1 MIEINKIRLNIE
13 KYITSL
19 KKRGIDN
26 IEDTLKNLI
35 SLDDER
41 KSLKTNLDNL
51 LSDSN
56 KIAKEIGNKI
66 KSGDKDIKEL
76 KNKSAEIKESS
87 NILSEKLKNKELE
100 IRDIIVNIPNTPDE
114 KVPEGNSED
123 NNIEISSNEVAV
135 DKKIN
140 LVPHWELIKDFNLI
154 DFDNGNKITG
164 AGFPIYTDKGAKLQ
178 RALINYFLDEAE
190 KNGYTEIQPPIL
202 VNEDSGFGTGQLPD
216 KEGMMYKIE
225 NENLFIIPTA
235 EVPITNIYRKNI
247 IDEDKLPIKNVAYT
261 PCFRKEAGS
270 WGAHVRG
277 LNRLHQFDKV
287 EIVQIENEKNSENA
301 LNEMCDYVESLIKS
315 LEISY
320 RKILLCAG
328 DLGFASS
335 ITYDFEVFAP
345 GQKRWLECSSV
356 SNFKTYQSN
365 RMNLKI
371 KKNKDKVLAHTLN
384 GSALALPRIV
394 ATILETHQN
403 KNEIKIPDVLHRYTG
418 FKQINLWLLGRE
430 LKKIFPK
437 S

>member
-1 MIEINKIRLNIE
+1 MIELNELRKNKEEFIL
-13 KYITSL
+13 SL
-19 KKRGIDN
+19 KKRGLDN
-26 IEDTLKNLI
+26 IENNLSKLI

-51 LSDSN
+51 LAESN
-56 KIAKEIGNKI
+56 KIAKEIGIKI
-66 KSGDKDIKEL
+66 KSGDNNISDL
-76 KNKSAEIKESS
+76 KKKSTEIKESS
-87 NILSEKLKNKELE
+87 KLTEKELKIKEENIKNIL
-100 IRDIIVNIPNTPDE
+100 VNIPNIPDN

-123 NNIEISSNEVAV
+123 NNIEIFKHETSLNND
-135 DKKIN
+135 DKLK
-140 LVPHWELIKDFNLI
+140 PHWDIIKDFNLI

-164 AGFPIYTDKGAKLQ
+164 AGFPVYTNRGAKLQ

-190 KNGYTEIQPPIL
+190 KNGYIEIQPPIL
-202 VNEDSGFGTGQLPD
+202 INEDSAFGTGQLPD

-225 NENLFIIPTA
+225 NENLFMIPTA
-235 EVPITNIYRKNI
+235 EVPITNIYRKKI
-247 IDEDKLPIKNVAYT
+247 INDSDLPIKNVAYT

-287 EIVQIENEKNSENA
+287 EIVQIEKQSNSEKA
-301 LNEMCDYVESLIKS
+301 LESMCNYVESLIKS

-320 RKILLCAG
+320 RKLLLCAG

-335 ITYDFEVFAP
+335 ITYDFEVYAP
-345 GQKRWLECSSV
+345 GQERWLECSSV

-371 KKNKDKVLAHTLN
+371 REEKNKVLAHTLN

-394 ATILETHQN
+394 ASILETHQN
-403 KNEIKIPDVLHRYTG
+403 GNEINIPEVLHKYTG
-418 FKQINLWLLGRE
+418 FK
-430 LKKIFPK
+430 KITL
-437 S
+437 

>member
-19 KKRGIDN
+19 KKRGIEN

-100 IRDIIVNIPNTPDE
+100 IRDKIVNIPNIPDE

-216 KEGMMYKIE
+216 KEGMMYKLE

-403 KNEIKIPDVLHRYTG
+403 KNEIKIPNVLHRYTG
-418 FKQINLWLLGRE
+418 FKQINL
-430 LKKIFPK
+430 
-437 S
+437 

>member
-1 MIEINKIRLNIE
+1 MIELNQLRKNKEEFVL
-13 KYITSL
+13 SL
-19 KKRGIDN
+19 KKRGLDD
-26 IEDTLKNLI
+26 IENNLNKLI

-41 KSLKTNLDNL
+41 KSLKTKLDNL
-51 LSDSN
+51 LSESN
-56 KIAKEIGNKI
+56 KIAKEIGIKI
-66 KSGDKDIKEL
+66 KSGDNDIDDLKDQSAKLKEDSKKIDKEL
-76 KNKSAEIKESS
+76 KLTEESIK
-87 NILSEKLKNKELE
+87 NIL
-100 IRDIIVNIPNTPDE
+100 VNIPNIPDN

-123 NNIEISSNEVAV
+123 QNIEILKHEISINNIE
-135 DKKIN
+135 KLK
-140 LVPHWELIKDFNLI
+140 PHWDLIKEYNLI

-164 AGFPIYTDKGAKLQ
+164 AGFPIYTNKGAKLQ

-190 KNGYTEIQPPIL
+190 KNSYIEIQPPIL
-202 VNEDSGFGTGQLPD
+202 INEDSGFGTGQLPD

-225 NENLFIIPTA
+225 NENLFMIPTA
-235 EVPITNIYRKNI
+235 EVPITNIYRKDVINI
-247 IDEDKLPIKNVAYT
+247 DDLPVKNVAYT

-287 EIVQIENEKNSENA
+287 EIVHIESEKNSEKA
-301 LNEMCDYVESLIKS
+301 LESMCNYVENLIKS

-320 RKILLCAG
+320 RKLLLCAG

-335 ITYDFEVFAP
+335 ITYDFEVYAP

-371 KKNKDKVLAHTLN
+371 RDNKDKVLAHTLN

-394 ATILETHQN
+394 AAILETHQD
-403 KNEIKIPDVLHRYTG
+403 KGEINVPKVLHNYTG
-418 FKQINLWLLGRE
+418 FK
-430 LKKIFPK
+430 KITL
-437 S
+437 

>member
-1 MIEINKIRLNIE
+1 MIELNQLRKNKEEFVL
-13 KYITSL
+13 SL
-19 KKRGIDN
+19 KKRGLDG
-26 IEDTLKNLI
+26 IENNLNKLI

-41 KSLKTNLDNL
+41 KSLKTKLDNL
-51 LSDSN
+51 LSESN
-56 KIAKEIGNKI
+56 KIAKEIGIKI
-66 KSGDKDIKEL
+66 KSGNNDIGDLKDQSAKLKEDSKKIDKEL
-76 KNKSAEIKESS
+76 KLTEESIK
-87 NILSEKLKNKELE
+87 NIL
-100 IRDIIVNIPNTPDE
+100 VNIPNIPDN

-123 NNIEISSNEVAV
+123 QNIEILKHEISINNIE
-135 DKKIN
+135 KLK
-140 LVPHWELIKDFNLI
+140 PHWDLIKEYNLI

-164 AGFPIYTDKGAKLQ
+164 AGFPIYTNKGAKLQ

-190 KNGYTEIQPPIL
+190 KNSYIEIQPPIL
-202 VNEDSGFGTGQLPD
+202 INEDSGFGTGQLPD

-225 NENLFIIPTA
+225 NENLFMIPTA
-235 EVPITNIYRKNI
+235 EVPITNIYRKDIINI
-247 IDEDKLPIKNVAYT
+247 DDLPVKNVAYT

-287 EIVQIENEKNSENA
+287 EIVRIESEKNSEKA
-301 LNEMCDYVESLIKS
+301 LESMCNYVENLIKS

-320 RKILLCAG
+320 RKLLLCAG

-335 ITYDFEVFAP
+335 ITYDFEVYAP

-371 KKNKDKVLAHTLN
+371 RDNKDKVLAHTLN

-394 ATILETHQN
+394 AAILETHQD
-403 KNEIKIPDVLHRYTG
+403 KGEINVPRVLHNYTG
-418 FKQINLWLLGRE
+418 FK
-430 LKKIFPK
+430 KITL
-437 S
+437 

>member
-1 MIEINKIRLNIE
+1 MIELNQLRKNKEEFVL
-13 KYITSL
+13 SL
-19 KKRGIDN
+19 KKRGLDD
-26 IEDTLKNLI
+26 IENDLNKLI

-41 KSLKTNLDNL
+41 KSLKTKLDNL
-51 LSDSN
+51 LSESN
-56 KIAKEIGNKI
+56 KIAKEIGIKI
-66 KSGDKDIKEL
+66 KSGDNDIGDLKDQSAKLKEDSKKIDKEL
-76 KNKSAEIKESS
+76 KLTEESIKS
-87 NILSEKLKNKELE
+87 IL
-100 IRDIIVNIPNTPDE
+100 VNIPNIPDT

-123 NNIEISSNEVAV
+123 QNIEILKHEIS
-135 DKKIN
+135 IN
-140 LVPHWELIKDFNLI
+140 NVEKLKPHWDLIKEYNLI

-164 AGFPIYTDKGAKLQ
+164 AGFPIYTNKGAKLQ

-190 KNGYTEIQPPIL
+190 KNDYIEIQPPIL
-202 VNEDSGFGTGQLPD
+202 INEDSGFGTGQLPD

-225 NENLFIIPTA
+225 NENLFMIPTA
-235 EVPITNIYRKNI
+235 EVPITNIYRKDIINI
-247 IDEDKLPIKNVAYT
+247 DDLPIKNVAYT

-287 EIVQIENEKNSENA
+287 EIVHIESEKNSEKA
-301 LNEMCDYVESLIKS
+301 LESMCNYVENLIKS

-320 RKILLCAG
+320 RKLLLCAG

-335 ITYDFEVFAP
+335 ITYDFEVYAP

-371 KKNKDKVLAHTLN
+371 RDNKDKVLAHTLN

-394 ATILETHQN
+394 AAILETHQD
-403 KNEIKIPDVLHRYTG
+403 KDEINVPKVLHNYTG
-418 FKQINLWLLGRE
+418 FK
-430 LKKIFPK
+430 KITL
-437 S
+437 

>member
-1 MIEINKIRLNIE
+1 MIELNQLRKNKEEFVL
-13 KYITSL
+13 SL
-19 KKRGIDN
+19 KKRGLDD
-26 IEDTLKNLI
+26 IENDLNKLI

-41 KSLKTNLDNL
+41 KSLKTKLDNL
-51 LSDSN
+51 LSESN
-56 KIAKEIGNKI
+56 KIAKEIGIKI
-66 KSGDKDIKEL
+66 KSGDNDIGDLKDQ
-76 KNKSAEIKESS
+76 SA
-87 NILSEKLKNKELE
+87 KLKEDSKKIDKKLKLTEESIKSIL
-100 IRDIIVNIPNTPDE
+100 VNIPNIPDT

-123 NNIEISSNEVAV
+123 QNIEILKHEIS
-135 DKKIN
+135 IN
-140 LVPHWELIKDFNLI
+140 NVEKLKPHWDLIKDYNLI

-164 AGFPIYTDKGAKLQ
+164 AGFPIYTNKGAKLQ

-190 KNGYTEIQPPIL
+190 KNDYIEIQPPIL
-202 VNEDSGFGTGQLPD
+202 INEDSGFGTGQLPD

-225 NENLFIIPTA
+225 NENLFMIPTA
-235 EVPITNIYRKNI
+235 EVPITNIYRKDI
-247 IDEDKLPIKNVAYT
+247 IHIEELPIKNVAYT

-287 EIVQIENEKNSENA
+287 EIVHIESEKNSEKA
-301 LNEMCDYVESLIKS
+301 LESMCNYVENLIKS

-320 RKILLCAG
+320 RKLLLCAG

-335 ITYDFEVFAP
+335 ITYDFEVYAP

-371 KKNKDKVLAHTLN
+371 RDNKDKVLAHTLN

-394 ATILETHQN
+394 AAILETHQD
-403 KNEIKIPDVLHRYTG
+403 KDEINVPKVLHNYTG
-418 FKQINLWLLGRE
+418 FK
-430 LKKIFPK
+430 KITL
-437 S
+437 

>member
-1 MIEINKIRLNIE
+1 MIELNQLRKNKEEFVL
-13 KYITSL
+13 SL
-19 KKRGIDN
+19 KKRGLDD
-26 IEDTLKNLI
+26 IENDLNKLI

-41 KSLKTNLDNL
+41 KSLKTKLDNL
-51 LSDSN
+51 LSESN
-56 KIAKEIGNKI
+56 KIAKEIGIKI
-66 KSGDKDIKEL
+66 KTGDNDIGDLKDQSAKLKEDSKKIDKEL
-76 KNKSAEIKESS
+76 KLTEESIKS
-87 NILSEKLKNKELE
+87 IL
-100 IRDIIVNIPNTPDE
+100 VNIPNIPDT

-123 NNIEISSNEVAV
+123 QNIEILKHEIS
-135 DKKIN
+135 IN
-140 LVPHWELIKDFNLI
+140 NVEKLKPHWDLIKEYNLI

-164 AGFPIYTDKGAKLQ
+164 AGFPIYTNKGAKLQ

-190 KNGYTEIQPPIL
+190 KNDYIEIQPPIL
-202 VNEDSGFGTGQLPD
+202 INEDSGFGTGQLPD

-225 NENLFIIPTA
+225 NENLFMIPTA
-235 EVPITNIYRKNI
+235 EVPITNIYRKDIIN
-247 IDEDKLPIKNVAYT
+247 IDELPIKNVAYT

-287 EIVQIENEKNSENA
+287 EIVHIESEKNSEKA
-301 LNEMCDYVESLIKS
+301 LESMCNYVENLIKS

-320 RKILLCAG
+320 RKLLLCAG

-335 ITYDFEVFAP
+335 ITYDFEVYAP

-371 KKNKDKVLAHTLN
+371 RDNKDKVLAHTLN

-394 ATILETHQN
+394 AAILETHQD
-403 KNEIKIPDVLHRYTG
+403 KDEINVPKVLHNYTG
-418 FKQINLWLLGRE
+418 FK
-430 LKKIFPK
+430 KITL
-437 S
+437 

>member
-1 MIEINKIRLNIE
+1 MIELNQLRKNKEEFVL
-13 KYITSL
+13 SL
-19 KKRGIDN
+19 KKRGLDG
-26 IEDTLKNLI
+26 IENNLNKLI

-41 KSLKTNLDNL
+41 KSLKTKLDNL
-51 LSDSN
+51 LSESN
-56 KIAKEIGNKI
+56 KIAKEIGIKI
-66 KSGDKDIKEL
+66 KSGDNDIDDLKDQSAKLKEDSKKIDKEL
-76 KNKSAEIKESS
+76 KLTEESIK
-87 NILSEKLKNKELE
+87 NIL
-100 IRDIIVNIPNTPDE
+100 VNIPNIPDN

-123 NNIEISSNEVAV
+123 QNIEILKHEISINNIE
-135 DKKIN
+135 KLK
-140 LVPHWELIKDFNLI
+140 PHWDLIKEYNLI

-164 AGFPIYTDKGAKLQ
+164 AGFPIYTNKGAKLQ

-190 KNGYTEIQPPIL
+190 KNSYIEIQPPIL
-202 VNEDSGFGTGQLPD
+202 INEDSGFGTGQLPD

-225 NENLFIIPTA
+225 NENLFMIPTA
-235 EVPITNIYRKNI
+235 EVPITNIYRKDVINI
-247 IDEDKLPIKNVAYT
+247 DDLPVKNVAYT

-287 EIVQIENEKNSENA
+287 EIVHIESEKNSEKA
-301 LNEMCDYVESLIKS
+301 LESMCNYVENLIKS

-320 RKILLCAG
+320 RKLLLCAG

-335 ITYDFEVFAP
+335 ITYDFEVYAP

-371 KKNKDKVLAHTLN
+371 RDNKDKVLAHTLN

-394 ATILETHQN
+394 AAILETHQD
-403 KNEIKIPDVLHRYTG
+403 KGEINVPKVLHNYTG
-418 FKQINLWLLGRE
+418 FK
-430 LKKIFPK
+430 KITL
-437 S
+437 